1 MYILFLLDLGFA
13 VIVAALTVK
22 IFTGEPVWGQFD
34 YLVAAVA
41 GIIIFAIGLALIG
54 APNLSIPPMFVLM
67 GGGVLG
73 CSGFHF
79 YKEYF

>member
-1 MYILFLLDLGFA
+1 MLFLFDLAIA
-13 VIVAALTVK
+13 VIVAASTVK
-22 IFTGEPVWGQFD
+22 LFTGEPVWGQFD
-34 YLVAAVA
+34 YLGASVA
-41 GIIIFAIGLALIG
+41 GILIFAIGLALIS
-54 APNLSIPPMFVLM
+54 PSYVTIPPMFVLM